1 VGAVRR
7 HIQTDGLK
15 FRTDFDPDPQLKLQ
29 LKINAEDIVAM
40 APNNTEVENPFGFVA
55 FLNQADAVAWGTL
68 IILLVMSLASWYIIL
83 TKLWDQRRI
92 RKAYLQVEKGF
103 WTAGNLR
110 DGTGKLTGKDNAFK
124 MVAEDGM
131 RAAQHHEGRLTDQIP
146 LHEWIT
152 VSLYRS
158 VDSVNSRLQAGLAVL
173 ATTGS
178 TAPFVGLFGTVWGIY
193 NALIS
198 ISLAGQAS
206 LDKIAGPIGEA
217 LIMTAIGLFVAV
229 PAVMGYN
236 WLLRRN
242 KDINEK
248 LRYFAADLHSYL
260 VSGARVDAGTPATS
274 SPRTSGA
281 PAAAG
286 AAARK

>member
-1 VGAVRR
+1 
-7 HIQTDGLK
+7 
-15 FRTDFDPDPQLKLQ
+15 
-29 LKINAEDIVAM
+29 M
-40 APNNTEVENPFGFVA
+40 AQNTEVVENPFGLQQMLASGGA
-55 FLNQADAVAWGTL
+55 FSKSIFAIMV
-68 IILLVMSLASWYIIL
+68 IMSFASWYIML

-92 RKAYLQVEKGF
+92 RKAYKEVERGF

-110 DGTGKLTGKDNAFK
+110 DGIVKLSGKDNAFK
-124 MVAEDGM
+124 MIAEDGI

-152 VSLYRS
+152 VSLHRS
-158 VDSVNSRLQAGLAVL
+158 VDSISNRLQSGLAVL

-178 TAPFVGLFGTVWGIY
+178 TAPFIGLLGTVWGIY

-206 LDKIAGPIGEA
+206 IDKTAGPIGEA
-217 LIMTAIGLFVAV
+217 LIMTAIGLAVAV

-242 KDINEK
+242 KDIIEK

-260 VSGARVDAGTPATS
+260 VSGARVDTGSTPAA
-274 SPRTSGA
+274 R
-281 PAAAG
+281 PATG
-286 AAARK
+286 AAVRK

>member
-1 VGAVRR
+1 
-7 HIQTDGLK
+7 
-15 FRTDFDPDPQLKLQ
+15 
-29 LKINAEDIVAM
+29 M
-40 APNNTEVENPFGFVA
+40 APETTQVAENPFGLEAFVKQ
-55 FLNQADAVAWGTL
+55 LDPVGMGVL
-68 IILLVMSLASWYIIL
+68 IILVIMSLASWYILL
-83 TKLWDQRRI
+83 TKLWDQRRL
-92 RKAYLQVEKGF
+92 RKDYAEVHKGF

-110 DGTGKLTGKDNAFK
+110 DGINKLGKENAFK
-124 MVAEDGM
+124 MVAEDGV

-158 VDSVNSRLQAGLAVL
+158 VDGINSRLQNGLSVL
-173 ATTGS
+173 ATVGS

-206 LDKIAGPIGEA
+206 LDKVAGPIGEA
-217 LIMTAIGLFVAV
+217 LIMTALGLFVAV

-242 KDINEK
+242 KDIQEK

-260 VSGARVDAGTPATS
+260 VSGARVDAGAPTA
-274 SPRTSGA
+274 PRAG
-281 PAAAG
+281 AAAG
-286 AAARK
+286 AAAVRK

>member
-1 VGAVRR
+1 
-7 HIQTDGLK
+7 
-15 FRTDFDPDPQLKLQ
+15 
-29 LKINAEDIVAM
+29 M
-40 APNNTEVENPFGFVA
+40 AQNTEVVENPFGLQQMLASGGA
-55 FLNQADAVAWGTL
+55 FSKSIFAIMV
-68 IILLVMSLASWYIIL
+68 IMSFASWYIML

-92 RKAYLQVEKGF
+92 RKAYKEVEKGF

-110 DGTGKLTGKDNAFK
+110 DGIVKLSGKDNAFK
-124 MVAEDGM
+124 MIAEDGI

-152 VSLYRS
+152 VSLHRS
-158 VDSVNSRLQAGLAVL
+158 VDSISNRLQSGLAVL

-178 TAPFVGLFGTVWGIY
+178 TAPFIGLLGTVWGIY

-206 LDKIAGPIGEA
+206 IDKTAGPIGEA
-217 LIMTAIGLFVAV
+217 LIMTAIGLAVAV

-242 KDINEK
+242 KDIIEK

-260 VSGARVDAGTPATS
+260 VSGARVDTGSTPAA
-274 SPRTSGA
+274 R
-281 PAAAG
+281 PATG
-286 AAARK
+286 AAVRK

>member
-1 VGAVRR
+1 
-7 HIQTDGLK
+7 
-15 FRTDFDPDPQLKLQ
+15 
-29 LKINAEDIVAM
+29 M
-40 APNNTEVENPFGFVA
+40 
-55 FLNQADAVAWGTL
+55 
-68 IILLVMSLASWYIIL
+68 
-83 TKLWDQRRI
+83 
-92 RKAYLQVEKGF
+92 EKGF

-110 DGTGKLTGKDNAFK
+110 DGIAKLSGKDNAFK
-124 MVAEDGM
+124 MIAEDGI

-152 VSLYRS
+152 VSLHRS
-158 VDSVNSRLQAGLAVL
+158 VDSIANRLQGGMAIL

-178 TAPFVGLFGTVWGIY
+178 TAPFIGLFGTVWGIY

-206 LDKIAGPIGEA
+206 LDKTAGPIGEA

-242 KDINEK
+242 KDIIEK

-260 VSGARVDAGTPATS
+260 VSGARVDT
-274 SPRTSGA
+274 GA
-281 PAAAG
+281 PAAARPAAG
-286 AAARK
+286 AAVRK

>member
-1 VGAVRR
+1 
-7 HIQTDGLK
+7 
-15 FRTDFDPDPQLKLQ
+15 
-29 LKINAEDIVAM
+29 M
-40 APNNTEVENPFGFVA
+40 APNTDSVENPFGILALLTESDNVIRGTFV
-55 FLNQADAVAWGTL
+55 
-68 IILLVMSLASWYIIL
+68 ILVIMSLASWYIIL
-83 TKLWDQRRI
+83 TKLWDQRRM
-92 RKAYLQVEKGF
+92 RRSYKEVEKGF
-103 WTAGNLR
+103 WTAGNVR
-110 DGTGKLTGKDNAFK
+110 DGIAKLTGKDNAFRLI
-124 MVAEDGM
+124 AEDGM

-158 VDSVNSRLQAGLAVL
+158 VDSISNRLQSGLAVL

-178 TAPFVGLFGTVWGIY
+178 TSPFIGLFGTVWGIY
-193 NALIS
+193 NALIA

-229 PAVMGYN
+229 PAVIGYN

-242 KDINEK
+242 KDIIEK
-248 LRYFAADLHSYL
+248 LRYFAADLHSFL
-260 VSGARVDAGTPATS
+260 VSGARVDTGATPTTA
-274 SPRTSGA
+274 R

-286 AAARK
+286 AAAVRK

>member
-1 VGAVRR
+1 
-7 HIQTDGLK
+7 
-15 FRTDFDPDPQLKLQ
+15 
-29 LKINAEDIVAM
+29 M
-40 APNNTEVENPFGFVA
+40 APNTEVENPFGLEA
-55 FLNQADAVAWGTL
+55 FIKQADAVAMGTL
-68 IILLVMSLASWYIIL
+68 IILLIMSLASWYIIL
-83 TKLWDQRRI
+83 TKVWDQRRI
-92 RKAYLQVEKGF
+92 RKSYLQVEKGF

-110 DGTGKLTGKDNAFK
+110 DGTGKLTGKDNVFK

-131 RAAQHHEGRLTDQIP
+131 SAAQHHEGRLTDQIP

-152 VSLYRS
+152 VSLFRS
-158 VDSVNSRLQAGLAVL
+158 VDSVNNRLQTGLAVL

-248 LRYFAADLHSYL
+248 LRYFASDLHSFL
-260 VSGARVDAGTPATS
+260 VSGARVEGQSGISATPRAA
-274 SPRTSGA
+274 GA

-286 AAARK
+286 AVARK

>member
-1 VGAVRR
+1 
-7 HIQTDGLK
+7 
-15 FRTDFDPDPQLKLQ
+15 
-29 LKINAEDIVAM
+29 M
-40 APNNTEVENPFGFVA
+40 AAPTEQIENPFGLEA
-55 FLNQADAVAWGTL
+55 FIKQADIVATGVL
-68 IILLVMSLASWYIIL
+68 IILVVMSLSSWYVIL
-83 TKLWDQRRI
+83 TKLWDQSRM
-92 RKAYLQVEKGF
+92 RKSYKEVEKGF

-110 DGTGKLTGKDNAFK
+110 DGMAKLTGKDNAFR
-124 MVAEDGM
+124 MLTEDGI

-158 VDSVNSRLQAGLAVL
+158 AESINSRLQNGLAIL

-178 TAPFVGLFGTVWGIY
+178 VSPFVGLFGTVWGIY

-242 KDINEK
+242 KDIQEK
-248 LRYFAADLHSYL
+248 VKYFSADLHAYL
-260 VSGARVDAGTPATS
+260 VSGARVDSGGPAVAR
-274 SPRTSGA
+274 PAA
-281 PAAAG
+281 PAAAV
-286 AAARK
+286 RK

>member
-1 VGAVRR
+1 MA
-7 HIQTDGLK
+7 
-15 FRTDFDPDPQLKLQ
+15 DPTQ
-29 LKINAEDIVAM
+29 VA
-40 APNNTEVENPFGFVA
+40 TENPFGIQQMLAQGGVVA
-55 FLNQADAVAWGTL
+55 KSTFAV
-68 IILLVMSLASWYIIL
+68 LVIMSFASWYVML
-83 TKLWDQRRI
+83 AKLWDQRRI
-92 RKAYLQVEKGF
+92 RKAYKEVEKGF

-110 DGTGKLTGKDNAFK
+110 DGIAKLTGKDNAFK
-124 MVAEDGM
+124 MIAEDGI

-152 VSLYRS
+152 VSLHRS
-158 VDSVNSRLQAGLAVL
+158 VDSISNRLQGGMAVL

-178 TAPFVGLFGTVWGIY
+178 TAPFIGLFGTVWGIY

-206 LDKIAGPIGEA
+206 LDKTAGPIGEA

-242 KDINEK
+242 KDIIEK

-260 VSGARVDAGTPATS
+260 VSGARVD
-274 SPRTSGA
+274 SGA
-281 PAAAG
+281 PTAARPAAG
-286 AAARK
+286 AAVRK

>member
-1 VGAVRR
+1 
-7 HIQTDGLK
+7 
-15 FRTDFDPDPQLKLQ
+15 
-29 LKINAEDIVAM
+29 M
-40 APNNTEVENPFGFVA
+40 APNTENVENPFGLAALWAESGVVIKST
-55 FLNQADAVAWGTL
+55 LVIL
-68 IILLVMSLASWYIIL
+68 IIMSLASWYVIL

-92 RKAYLQVEKGF
+92 RKAYKEVEKNF
-103 WTAGNLR
+103 WVAGNLR
-110 DGTGKLTGKDNAFK
+110 DGIAKLSGKDNAFR
-124 MVAEDGM
+124 MIAEDGV

-152 VSLYRS
+152 VSLFRS
-158 VDSVNSRLQAGLAVL
+158 VDSVSNRLQSGMAIL

-178 TAPFVGLFGTVWGIY
+178 VSPFIGLFGTVWGIY
-193 NALIS
+193 NALIA
-198 ISLAGQAS
+198 ISMEGQAS
-206 LDKIAGPIGEA
+206 LDKTAGPIGEA

-242 KDINEK
+242 KDIIEK
-248 LRYFAADLHSYL
+248 LRYFAADMHSYL
-260 VSGARVDAGTPATS
+260 VSGARVDSGGGTPAA
-274 SPRTSGA
+274 R

>member
-1 VGAVRR
+1 
-7 HIQTDGLK
+7 
-15 FRTDFDPDPQLKLQ
+15 
-29 LKINAEDIVAM
+29 M
-40 APNNTEVENPFGFVA
+40 APETTQVENPFGLKA
-55 FLNQADAVAWGTL
+55 FWHQLDTVGTGVL
-68 IILLVMSLASWYIIL
+68 VLLVIMSLASWYVIL
-83 TKLWDQRRI
+83 TKLWDQRRL
-92 RKAYLQVEKGF
+92 RKDYLEVHKGF

-110 DGTGKLTGKDNAFK
+110 DGISKLSKENAFK
-124 MVAEDGM
+124 MVAEDGV

-158 VDSVNSRLQAGLAVL
+158 VDSITSRMQNGLSLL
-173 ATTGS
+173 ATVGS

-217 LIMTAIGLFVAV
+217 LIMTALGLFVAV

-242 KDINEK
+242 KDISEK
-248 LRYFAADLHSYL
+248 LKYFTADLHSYL
-260 VSGARVDAGTPATS
+260 VSGARVEGTVPAAPRPAAG
-274 SPRTSGA
+274 
-281 PAAAG
+281 AAAG
-286 AAARK
+286 AAVRK